1 MEAGEAMSPMSPI
14 REKLARLPHEL
25 GPLGLASLAVLVAL
39 AIFHWLVIEPMQA
52 RNAELQ
58 ERVARQAPAAQE
70 RAAQEPGP
78 ASTQDR
84 VAAVYEFLRKDQQT
98 TDWLATLYGIGTAT
112 GVELKSAT
120 YRTQPT
126 AARIVRYEIV
136 LPVAGTYPQL
146 RDFLGRALTE
156 IPVLSLDQITLK
168 RESRGDGGVHAELR
182 MTLHMVKS

>member
-1 MEAGEAMSPMSPI
+1 MRSIREKLAL

-39 AIFHWLVIEPMQA
+39 GIFHWLVIEPMQA

-78 ASTQDR
+78 ANTQDR
-84 VAAVYEFLRKDQQT
+84 VAAVYDFLRKDQQT

-112 GVELKSAT
+112 GVQLKSAA
-120 YRTQPT
+120 YRTQP
-126 AARIVRYEIV
+126 AAEGRIVRYEIV
-136 LPVAGTYPQL
+136 LPVAGSYPQIREFL
-146 RDFLGRALTE
+146 RRSLAE
-156 IPVLSLDQITLK
+156 IPVLSLDQINLK
-168 RESRGDGGVHAELR
+168 REHRNDGAVNAELR
-182 MTLHMVKS
+182 LTLHMVKS